1 MEREIKDILDLNAK
15 RNAEMYAPFNPV
27 TGEGSIGDR
36 AELRIPDYELPVQRV
51 PKAMLKEPLV
61 KHILKSGGI
70 NAYVQDYYD
79 EEDWASAH
87 ELVHKALIKIR
98 SKHDFP
104 FWACAFV
111 RIKPKGG
118 GEDIPFKLNRP
129 QRRLVAKMEEQRL
142 ARKPIRII
150 LLKARQWGG
159 STAVQMYFAW
169 MQLVHKKNWNSC
181 IASHANSVSATVRGM
196 YTKMLEYY
204 PQWMLWP
211 LGEEYDE
218 NAPKITSFESQQTIQ
233 MIPAR
238 KSKIR
243 IATANAQENL
253 RSEDVSMVHA
263 TEVALW
269 PDTTLLHPE
278 DFVAAVMASTD
289 PLPDTIKVI
298 ESTAKGSGN
307 YFHREFEDAM
317 RGIGEYTP
325 ICVTWKEIEK
335 DTIPFQS
342 DKEMEDFARWLYS
355 NRTQKEAP
363 NRRSESGEYLWEQ
376 WLDGATLEGLN
387 WYVTERRGRSSH
399 DHMASEAPSNW
410 IEAFAATGE
419 ELFSRG
425 AVENLRQG
433 CRPPRLVGEIQGD
446 SVIGEKSLLNVRFQK
461 DERGDL
467 SIWSLPE
474 RWDGEE
480 VRNRYLVVVDIG
492 GLSQNAD
499 WSVIVVFDRYWILE
513 GGKPAVVAQW
523 RGHIDHDMLAWK
535 AAQIARFYNNALLVV
550 ESNSLDRERDVNA
563 DISEFILAKVKDA
576 YANLYMRKRKEADA
590 MDRPTYMF
598 GWHTNVDTKP
608 KIIANLRAVVRECQ
622 YVERDEQCLD
632 ELLVYVKN
640 GRKYE
645 AKSGYHDD
653 LLMTRAIGLW
663 ISMEEM
669 DPPCIVRQPS
679 VSPSQSAQ
687 YQSYAIM

>member
-1 MEREIKDILDLNAK
+1 MF
-15 RNAEMYAPFNPV
+15 APFNPV
-27 TGEGSIGDR
+27 TGEGSVGDR
-36 AELRIPDYELPVQRV
+36 VELRIEDYDLPFQLV
-51 PKAMLKEPLV
+51 PKAMMQEPLIE
-61 KHILKSGGI
+61 HILDAGGI
-70 NAYVQDYYD
+70 EDYLEQYY
-79 EEDWASAH
+79 EEDDIDEAR
-87 ELVHKALIKIR
+87 ELVYKALIKIR

-104 FWACAFV
+104 FWAYTFV

-118 GEDIPFKLNRP
+118 GDDIPFRLNRP
-129 QRRLVAKMEEQRL
+129 QRRLIAKMEEQRL

-159 STAVQMYFAW
+159 STVVQMYFAW
-169 MQLVHKKNWNSC
+169 MQLVHKKNWNSV

-196 YTKMLEYY
+196 YSKMLDYY
-204 PQWMLWP
+204 PHWMLYP
-211 LGEEYDE
+211 LGEEYDA
-218 NAPKITSFESQQTIQ
+218 NAPKMTGFEGQQTIQ
-233 MIPAR
+233 MITAR

-253 RSEDVSMVHA
+253 RSEDVSMAHA

-278 DFVAAVMASTD
+278 DFVDAVMSSVD

-325 ICVTWKEIEK
+325 MCVTWKEIEK
-335 DTIPFQS
+335 DTIPFS
-342 DKEMEDFARWLYS
+342 SLEEKREFATWLWE

-363 NRRSESGEYLWEQ
+363 NRRSESGEYLWQQ
-376 WLDGATLEGLN
+376 WEDGATLEGLN
-387 WYVTERRGRSSH
+387 WYVTERRGKSSH

-419 ELFSRG
+419 ELFGRE
-425 AVENLRQG
+425 AVEEMRKTCKL
-433 CRPPRLVGEIQGD
+433 PKHVGEIQGD
-446 SVIGEKSLLNVRFQK
+446 SILGEKSLQNLSFCE
-461 DERGDL
+461 DDRGDL
-467 SIWSLPE
+467 AIWALPE
-474 RWDGEE
+474 KWEGED
-480 VRNRYLVVVDIG
+480 VKNRYLVVVDIG
-492 GLSQNAD
+492 GLSQMAD
-499 WSVIVVFDRYWILE
+499 WSVILVLDRYWMLE
-513 GGKPAVVAQW
+513 GGKPTVVAQW
-523 RGHIDHDMLAWK
+523 RGHIDHDILAWK
-535 AAQIARFYNNALLVV
+535 AAQIAKYYNNALLVV

-563 DISEFILAKVKDA
+563 DISEFILAKVKSVYD
-576 YANLYMRKRKEADA
+576 NLYMRERKEADA
-590 MDRPTYMF
+590 MNRPTFMY

-608 KIIANLRAVVRECQ
+608 KIIANLRSVVRERG

-632 ELLVYVKN
+632 ELLVYIKN

-669 DPPCIVRQPS
+669 DPPCV
-679 VSPSQSAQ
+679 VSQSSRPATMTARQ
-687 YQSYAIM
+687 ESYAML

>member
-1 MEREIKDILDLNAK
+1 
-15 RNAEMYAPFNPV
+15 MYAPFNPV
-27 TGEGSIGDR
+27 TGHGSIGDR
-36 AELRIPDYELPVQRV
+36 VELHIPDYELPVQLV
-51 PKAMLKEPLV
+51 PKAMLQEQLI

-70 NAYVQDYYD
+70 EAYLTKNYD
-79 EEDWASAH
+79 EEDIDNAR
-87 ELVHKALIKIR
+87 ELVYKALIKIR

-104 FWACAFV
+104 FWAYTFV

-129 QRRLVAKMEEQRL
+129 QRRLVAKMEEQRT

-196 YTKMLEYY
+196 YTKMLGYY

-218 NAPKITSFESQQTIQ
+218 NAPKITSFENQQTIQ

-335 DTIPFQS
+335 DTIPFSSPEEKQ
-342 DKEMEDFARWLYS
+342 EFATWLYE
-355 NRTQKEAP
+355 NRKQKEAP
-363 NRRSESGEYLWEQ
+363 NRRSESGEYLWQQ
-376 WLDGATLEGLN
+376 WEDGATLEGLN

-410 IEAFAATGE
+410 IEAFTATGE

-425 AVENLRQG
+425 AVEELRKG
-433 CRPPRLVGEIQGD
+433 CRLPKHIGEIQGD
-446 SVIGEKSLLNVRFQK
+446 SIIGERCLQNLSFHE
-461 DERGDL
+461 DDRGDL
-467 SIWSLPE
+467 AIWALPE
-474 RWDGEE
+474 SWDGEE

-499 WSVIVVFDRYWILE
+499 WSVILVLDRYWMIE
-513 GGKPAVVAQW
+513 GGKPTVVAQW
-523 RGHIDHDMLAWK
+523 RGHIDHDILAWK
-535 AAQIARFYNNALLVV
+535 AAQIAKYYNNALLVV

-563 DISEFILAKVKDA
+563 DISEFILAKVKDV
-576 YANLYMRKRKEADA
+576 YDNLYMRERKEADA
-590 MDRPTYMF
+590 MNRPTYMY

-608 KIIANLRAVVRECQ
+608 KIIANLRSVVRERG

-632 ELLVYVKN
+632 ELVVYVKN

-669 DPPCIVRQPS
+669 DPPCIVPKASRGSAMTARQ
-679 VSPSQSAQ
+679 
-687 YQSYAIM
+687 QSYAML